1 MADGTQFLTL
11 NTFLARIPGP
21 LRQLWGANLLLCA
34 LLLAALAL
42 RLYGINWDD
51 GHGFHPDERSFYM
64 RAGDMLC
71 LLTASTEQ
79 DGPHCSAAH
88 LRSLL
93 DGGHFEGIEPGL
105 PNLATALSAEDSPL
119 NPRWF
124 PLGSVLIYVLVL
136 IRSLL
141 EPFTDWGVM
150 ELRFIGRAL
159 AALADVGSVW
169 LLYII
174 GRRMYGRWTGVLA
187 AAFGT
192 FAVIHIQHAH
202 FYRPEPFTVL
212 ASLAALWAMLRF
224 IETGRTRDGVLLG
237 ALVGLA
243 MAPKISVAPILVP
256 LVLTFLWVAKDRAG
270 RSWSEARPSDVARVV
285 PVAMLSGAAA
295 LATFFITTPYALLDF
310 ANFVS
315 DVREQA
321 GMAGEAGRFPFTW
334 QYAETPAFLYQIRQT
349 AVWGLGLPLGLSAWV
364 AAPVTAWFAWRGG
377 IAQRADLLLL
387 AWAVPGFVFLELF
400 EVRFLR
406 YVFPLAPF
414 YLLMAA
420 RMFTAIVAWAD
431 ARRRPPESGGDPLP
445 DDAPFSEEWHATPP
459 TVGDDL
465 VFDEPL
471 FGDDP
476 FPDAPFSEEWHA
488 TPPTAGVP
496 VSMAPLVPAPAALE
510 PASGPQTRPG
520 LRGVTDRFAF
530 SVAIVLLVIVL
541 LATAIYAVAFLGIY
555 SRPHTAVA
563 AAEWINDN
571 VPSRSK
577 IINGGSFWDE
587 RIPDLHRYDVWT
599 FPAYHPDRDPTKIPD
614 LIDKLVE
621 SDYIIFYSN
630 RAYGSVARL
639 PEQFPQSAPFFRLL
653 FAGELGYRLERG
665 FTSYPSLAGVHLRD
679 DPYARAGLTEPPLT
693 PNGNDGQPDGIV
705 INLGYADE
713 NVIGYDHPQVL
724 VFRKVELLKTSELR
738 DRIFAAAKAES
749 TESSSLMLSPP
760 SRAAQQSGGTWPE
773 LFDDDGWAN
782 RAPWL
787 AWLVVVELL
796 CLAAFPFTWWL
807 FRPLPD
813 RGILFARVV
822 GLLLVAWV
830 AWWLVSAGVLQFS
843 AGAVW
848 LAVLIVA
855 VPSVAV
861 LWRQWRE
868 MLAWLREK
876 WRLALTAEA
885 LFLLAFSAFALIRAA
900 NPDLWHPWRGGEK
913 PMELAYFTAV
923 ARSSV
928 MPPYDPWF
936 SGGYLNYY
944 YWGYF
949 ILSIPLR
956 ITGIP
961 PTTAFN
967 VAVPLLFALTATG
980 AGSLVYNMV
989 RLARRGGPQSPAAMT
1004 GASQSDDI
1012 SPSPN
1017 RLAKWQ
1023 VNRYVPGGA
1032 AIAALFAAL
1041 MTAVMG
1047 NLDGVVQLAEMA
1059 QRRFQG
1065 MAAPLS
1071 NFDFW
1076 RSSRAIPVA
1085 DEFEPS
1091 RLTPWLAVDNHVET
1105 AFHITEFPFFT
1116 FLFADLH
1123 AHMMTMPFAL
1133 LALAVGFAIL
1143 VGMRRASLRR
1153 PWAWAAVSVLAV
1165 AVGSL
1170 WTINSWEY
1178 PAYALLMAAFAAGA
1192 AWLMPGTLRTRLT
1205 VGAGLSLMAVAISYA
1220 AFQPFHAANDTFG
1233 TGIEPTLWRTP
1244 ISNYLLIHALPL
1256 LAAGALL
1263 CATMPPAL
1271 RPVWFRASRGV
1282 RISAFH
1288 QWMLVA
1294 VGFGVLVAGYFLAA
1308 GFVTAGCLMVL
1319 LTLTGWAIASSLVSA
1334 DFAERG
1340 SDLMALA
1347 MLAVALAIGIGVEFI
1362 RVEGDI
1368 ARMNT
1373 LFKYYLVA
1381 WALFAASGAY
1391 GFWRGWTAAQA
1402 GTGLRRQLRWMAAGL
1417 VALVMAAS
1425 LVYPAL
1431 ATPVRI
1437 ADRFNPIH
1445 LTLDGQAWMADAQ
1458 YHPPDW
1464 CVEKPLEPITFES
1477 DYGAI
1482 RWLQENVQGSPAV
1495 LEAHGSQYCWNTR
1508 ISQYTGLPTV
1518 LGWPWHQQQQRNNP
1532 EAVRQRAKDVAT
1544 IYNTPS
1550 RHRAAELLD
1559 DYGVAYI
1566 IVGELERQYYG
1577 ERGIAKFDLMVADG
1591 GLELAY
1597 SNDAARIYRVLD
1609 RQP

>member
-1 MADGTQFLTL
+1 MLF
-11 NTFLARIPGP
+11 
-21 LRQLWGANLLLCA
+21 A
-34 LLLAALAL
+34 LLVAALAL
-42 RLYGINWDD
+42 RLYGVNWDD

-71 LLTASTEQ
+71 LLTANTEQ

-105 PNLATALSAEDSPL
+105 PSISTALSAERSPL

-124 PLGSVLIYVLVL
+124 PLGSVLIYTLVL
-136 IRSLL
+136 ARSLL
-141 EPFTDWGVM
+141 EPFADWGVM
-150 ELRFIGRAL
+150 ELRFVGRTL
-159 AALADVGSVW
+159 SALADVGSVW
-169 LLYII
+169 LLYLI
-174 GRRMYGRWTGVLA
+174 GRRMYGRWTGILA

-224 IETGRTRDGVLLG
+224 IETGRARHGVLLG

-243 MAPKISVAPILVP
+243 MAPKISVAPILAP
-256 LVLTFLWVAKDRAG
+256 LALTFLWVAKDRAG
-270 RSWSEARPSDVARVV
+270 VPWSDLRPADVARAAPVV
-285 PVAMLSGAAA
+285 VGAGVAA

-310 ANFVS
+310 AAFFS
-315 DVREQA
+315 DIREQA

-334 QYAETPAFLYQIRQT
+334 QYADTPAFLYQMRQT
-349 AVWGLGLPLGLSAWV
+349 AVWGLGLPLGIAAWV

-420 RMFTAIVAWAD
+420 RMFTALVAWAD
-431 ARRRPPESGGDPLP
+431 ARRRPPDSGADLLP

-496 VSMAPLVPAPAALE
+496 VATAPLVPAPPPRADAV
-510 PASGPQTRPG
+510 ATGGRRG
-520 LRGVTDRFAF
+520 LRGLADRSALPAALALL
-530 SVAIVLLVIVL
+530 AIVVL
-541 LATAIYAVAFLGIY
+541 TTALYAIAFVGVY
-555 SRPHTAVA
+555 SRPHTAVV

-571 VPSRSK
+571 VPQRSL

-599 FPAYHPDRDPTKIPD
+599 FPAYHPDRDPTKIPN

-621 SDYIIFYSN
+621 SDYIVFYSN

-639 PEQFPQSAPFFRLL
+639 PDEFPQSSGFFRLL
-653 FAGELGYRLERG
+653 FAGDLGYQLERA
-665 FTSYPSLAGVHLRD
+665 FVSYPSLAGVHLRD
-679 DPYARAGLTEPPLT
+679 DPYARAGLTEPPLA
-693 PNGNDGQPDGIV
+693 PDGHDGQPDGLV

-724 VFRKVELLKTSELR
+724 VFRKVERLKSSELR
-738 DRIFAAAKAES
+738 ERIFAAARDQE
-749 TESSSLMLSPP
+749 TERASLMLSPS
-760 SRAAQQSGGTWPE
+760 SRIAQQSGGTWSE
-773 LFDDDGWAN
+773 LFDDDGWVN

-787 AWLVVVELL
+787 AWLLVVELL
-796 CLAAFPFTWWL
+796 CLVAFPFTWWL

-830 AWWLVSAGVLQFS
+830 AWWLVSVGVLQFT

-855 VPSVAV
+855 VPSAAV

-868 MLAWLREK
+868 MLEWVRDR
-876 WRLALTAEA
+876 WRLLATAEA
-885 LFLLAFSAFALIRAA
+885 LFLLAFLAFTLIRAA

-923 ARSSV
+923 ARSSL

-949 ILSIPLR
+949 VLSIPLR
-956 ITGIP
+956 ITGAP

-967 VAVPLLFALTATG
+967 VAVPLVFALTAAG

-989 RLARRGGPQSPAAMT
+989 SLGRRGGPRSPDATPAL
-1004 GASQSDDI
+1004 SQPDDP
-1012 SPSPN
+1012 SPPPN
-1017 RLAKWQ
+1017 RLAKWKA
-1023 VNRYVPGGA
+1023 NRYLSGA
-1032 AIAALFAAL
+1032 AAITALLAAL
-1041 MTAVMG
+1041 MTTVMG

-1059 QRRFQG
+1059 QRRLQG

-1076 RSSRAIPVA
+1076 RSSRAIPVS
-1085 DEFEPS
+1085 DEFDPS
-1091 RLTPWLAVDNHVET
+1091 RLTPWLTPDNHVET

-1133 LALAVGFAIL
+1133 LALAAGFAVL
-1143 VGMRRASLRR
+1143 VGMRRAGLRD
-1153 PWAWAAVSVLAV
+1153 PWPWAAVSLLAV

-1170 WTINSWEY
+1170 WAINSWEY
-1178 PAYALLMAAFAAGA
+1178 PAYALVMVACIAGA
-1192 AWLMPGTLRTRLT
+1192 AWLMPGTLRTRLS
-1205 VGAGLSLMAVAISYA
+1205 VGAGFCLLAIVVSYA
-1220 AFQPFHAANDTFG
+1220 AFRPFHASTETFG

-1244 ISNYLLIHALPL
+1244 IYNYLLIHALPL
-1256 LAAGALL
+1256 MAAAALL
-1263 CATMPPAL
+1263 CATMAPAL
-1271 RPVWFRASRGV
+1271 RPVWFRIRRGV

-1294 VGFGVLVAGYFLAA
+1294 VGFGILVACYFGAG

-1319 LTLTGWAIASSLVSA
+1319 LTLTGWAIALSLASA
-1334 DFAERG
+1334 DFPERR

-1347 MLAVALAIGIGVEFI
+1347 MLAVALAIGIGVEFV

-1381 WALFAASGAY
+1381 WVLFAASGAY
-1391 GFWRGWTAAQA
+1391 GFWRGWTAASEWS
-1402 GTGLRRQLRWMAAGL
+1402 GLQRQLRWMATGL
-1417 VALVMAAS
+1417 AALVMAGT

-1431 ATPVRI
+1431 ASPVRI
-1437 ADRFNPIH
+1437 ADRFNPTS
-1445 LTLDGQAWMADAQ
+1445 LTLDGAAWMADAE

-1477 DYGAI
+1477 DYDAI
-1482 RWLQENVQGSPAV
+1482 RWLQENVRGSPV
-1495 LEAHGSQYCWNTR
+1495 ILEAHGAQYCWNTR
-1508 ISQYTGLPTV
+1508 VSQYTGLPTV
-1518 LGWPWHQQQQRNNP
+1518 LGWPWHQQQQRNDP
-1532 EAVRQRAKDVAT
+1532 EAVRQRAKDIAT

-1550 RHRAAELLD
+1550 QQRATELLD

-1566 IVGELERQYYG
+1566 IVGELERGYYG
-1577 ERGIAKFDLMVADG
+1577 DRGLAKFDIMVADE

-1597 SNDAARIYRVLD
+1597 NNEGTKIYRVPD
-1609 RQP
+1609 EQP